1 MPVSVLE
8 GFGGPAG
15 LRAESRLKAWLSETD
30 SSLPVALVL
39 GGSVNGLSFVR
50 SLGRRGVPTLM
61 LDSERLIGTYT
72 RFGEVVLLPPATEE
86 PDSWVEF
93 LDFVSRNVRERAV
106 LFATSDPH
114 MVLLAD
120 RAADLSPSFRLLVP
134 NLETIDRIVN
144 KRSQYGVAEKAG
156 IPIPRTYFPDSL
168 DELRRIARGLTY
180 PCILKPYRS
189 HIGAKK
195 LGKKVVVIATK
206 AELEA
211 EYSRIS
217 ADGVHLMVQE
227 IIPGGDDALYGYLA
241 FWDAEGDELAWLTKR
256 KLRQCPPLY
265 GDGSL
270 QVTVDAPEV
279 ADLSRQ
285 LLRAFD
291 YVGFVGV
298 EFKYNVA
305 DGTYRLM
312 EINPRTVSGNQLAIS
327 AGIDFPWIG
336 YEYLL
341 ARDSSSLAPATF
353 RRNVW
358 YVNEEW
364 DFKAYLA
371 LRRTGSLTLREW
383 LSSMRGAS
391 ARAIGAWDDPL
402 PLLNVIGRIAR
413 ASLRQTWK
421 RLPGRASRASPADG
435 RG

>member
-1 MPVSVLE
+1 MD
-8 GFGGPAG
+8 G
-15 LRAESRLKAWLSETD
+15 
-30 SSLPVALVL
+30 SSPLALVF

-72 RFGEVVLLPPATEE
+72 RFGDVVLLPPPAEQPE
-86 PDSWVEF
+86 AWVEF
-93 LDFVSRNVRERAV
+93 LDFVKLNVRDGPV
-106 LFATSDPH
+106 LFPTSDPH
-114 MVLLAD
+114 MVFLAD
-120 RAADLSPSFRLLVP
+120 QAGELSRGFRFLVP
-134 NLETIDRIVN
+134 SLDKIERIVC
-144 KRSQYGVAEKAG
+144 KRSQYAVAEQAG
-156 IPIPRTYFPDSL
+156 IPIPRTHFPDSL
-168 DELRRIARGLTY
+168 DELRSVADRLTY

-189 HIGAKK
+189 HIGVKK
-195 LGKKVVVIATK
+195 LGKKVVVVATK

-211 EYSRIS
+211 EFSRIS
-217 ADGVHLMVQE
+217 TDGVQLMVQE

-241 FWDAEGDELAWLTKR
+241 FWDAEAKECAWLTKR

-279 ADLSRQ
+279 ADLSRR
-285 LLRAFD
+285 LLRAYD

-298 EFKYNVA
+298 EFKYNAA
-305 DGTYRLM
+305 DGIYRLM

-341 ARDSSSLAPATF
+341 AGNSSCLRPATF
-353 RRNVW
+353 RRNVK

-364 DFKAYLA
+364 DLKAYLA
-371 LRRTGSLTLREW
+371 LRRAGNLTLREW
-383 LSSMRGAS
+383 LRSVWGAS

-402 PLLNVIGRIAR
+402 PLLNVMGRIVR
-413 ASLRQTWK
+413 ASLREAWK
-421 RLPGRASRASPADG
+421 RLPGRASGVSQANG